1 MPTVNVSADLIKH
14 MRRQIDLIRR
24 MHAGRKMKYVL
35 RGGRVVTHMDEVA
48 QLLRLLTREYTQH
61 VSRLHLKIAFH
72 GDLVGTNKAANA
84 AGEKVLKAI
93 ERFSRRADGVDP
105 VVLRILSV
113 EAHHFIP
120 ATSLREFP
128 FLRFIFPDTPT
139 GLPNPAMMP
148 AVNLLRLEHQG
159 PQHLIAKVANQVG
172 VLGSARARP
181 LTQNMTTR
189 LNGIAREVSLMT
201 GLNEKQMALT
211 YLGKIEAFYDLEY
224 ADVGGGT
231 KLLDMATDLPGEMAG
246 WSARD
251 WIIRVRNGVIGT
263 PYP

>member
-14 MRRQIDLIRR
+14 MRRQIGLIRR

-35 RGGRVVTHMDEVA
+35 RGGKVVTKMDEVA
-48 QLLRLLTREYTQH
+48 KLLWLLTHEYTQH

-72 GDLVGTNKAANA
+72 GDLGVINKSAND
-84 AGEKVLKAI
+84 AGKKVLQAI

-105 VVLRILSV
+105 VVLRILSI

-159 PQHLIAKVANQVG
+159 PQHLIAKLANQVG
-172 VLGSARARP
+172 VLGSVRAKP
-181 LTQNMTTR
+181 LTANMTTR
-189 LNGIAREVSLMT
+189 LNAIAREVSALP
-201 GLNEKQMALT
+201 GLNDKDKALH
-211 YLGKIEAFYDLEY
+211 YLMKIEAFYDLEY
-224 ADVGGGT
+224 PDVGGGT
-231 KLLDMATDLPGEMAG
+231 KLLDMATDLPGRMAG

-251 WIIRVRNGVIGT
+251 WIQEVRAGAMAIH
-263 PYP
+263 YP

>member
-72 GDLVGTNKAANA
+72 GDLLVTNKAANA

-159 PQHLIAKVANQVG
+159 PQHLITQIANQVG
-172 VLGSARARP
+172 VLGSARAKP

-189 LNGIAREVSLMT
+189 LNGIAREIS
-201 GLNEKQMALT
+201 GLAGLDEKQKALQ
-211 YLGKIEAFYDLEY
+211 YLSKIEAFYDLEY
-224 ADVGGGT
+224 PDIGGGT
-231 KLLDMATDLPGEMAG
+231 KLLDMATDMPGQMAG
-246 WSARD
+246 WTARG
-251 WIIRVRNGVIGT
+251 WIQEVRTAAMAI